1 MTCNPCPEARR
12 AYNRSRRD
20 RVLKRKH
27 QYAQEKPEHNLLMK
41 RWRRVKGTD
50 IAFTIT
56 EKDVIIPTHC
66 PVLGIPLLIK
76 PSMKDRER
84 SAVID
89 RINPKRGYVP
99 GNIVVISYRA
109 NRIKSDATLKELKAL
124 VRWLKGVKA
133 GQKGESK

>member
-1 MTCNPCPEARR
+1 MTCNPCPETRR
-12 AYNRSRRD
+12 AYNRD
-20 RVLKRKH
+20 RYEVVKKQKH
-27 QYAQEKPEHNLLMK
+27 RYAQKRPEHNLLMK

-50 IAFTIT
+50 IPFTIT

-66 PVLGIPLLIK
+66 PVLGIPLLIR

-109 NRIKSDATLKELKAL
+109 NRIKNDATLKELKAL
-124 VRWLKGVKA
+124 VRWLKSVKA
-133 GQKGESK
+133 GQKGENK